1 MDKNLDI
8 RLMLAESIVDCET
21 ETDLLILATNLASLA
36 GVAAGMAGQHTNLA
50 PIANAV
56 CAAAFKHGF
65 QLGTVNN
72 KLLLEE
78 QLAAAAE
85 PSLEAIAKYA
95 STLDTIL
102 KGPK

>member
-1 MDKNLDI
+1 
-8 RLMLAESIVDCET
+8 MLAEAITYCET
-21 ETDLLILATNLASLA
+21 EADLLILATNLASLA
-36 GVAAGMAGQHTNLA
+36 GVAAGMAGQHASLA

-56 CAAAFKHGF
+56 CATAFKHGF
-65 QLGTVNN
+65 KLGTINN

-78 QLAAAAE
+78 QLAAGAE